1 MIYPLAYLKALGC
14 KLLMSSALLCALGP
28 LPLAAHEV
36 LPAIM
41 DVRQVEDRLD
51 FVVSLNLEAILAG
64 IDLSSLTDTNL
75 SPKAQDYDLLRSKAP
90 QALALDLADYWPS
103 MVKNIQVF
111 DQDRSL
117 DVQFDQIEVPPIG
130 ALAQVRSSVLSF
142 HVELPRGT
150 QQVAMGWSADYG
162 ALVLRQMGVENPYTG
177 YLEGG
182 EISDAIVLQG
192 GGQMGPVTA
201 FWAYVPVGFDHILPK
216 GLDHILFVLGL
227 FFLSPAWR
235 PLILQISTFTLA
247 HTLTLGLAALGY
259 VRLPSELVESM
270 IAASIVFVAVENTFA
285 KGLSRSRPFVV
296 FGFGLLHGL
305 GFASVLVEFGLPQHA
320 FIPALIGFNV
330 GVELGQLIIVAF
342 GFGLLSYWFGKKSWY
357 RLHIALPASGAIALV
372 GAWWVVERTLL

>member
-1 MIYPLAYLKALGC
+1 
-14 KLLMSSALLCALGP
+14 
-28 LPLAAHEV
+28 
-36 LPAIM
+36 
-41 DVRQVEDRLD
+41 
-51 FVVSLNLEAILAG
+51 
-64 IDLSSLTDTNL
+64 
-75 SPKAQDYDLLRSKAP
+75 
-90 QALALDLADYWPS
+90 
-103 MVKNIQVF
+103 
-111 DQDRSL
+111 
-117 DVQFDQIEVPPIG
+117 
-130 ALAQVRSSVLSF
+130 
-142 HVELPRGT
+142 
-150 QQVAMGWSADYG
+150 
-162 ALVLRQMGVENPYTG
+162 
-177 YLEGG
+177 
-182 EISDAIVLQG
+182 
-192 GGQMGPVTA
+192 MGPVTA

-216 GLDHILFVLGL
+216 GLDHILFVVGL

-330 GVELGQLIIVAF
+330 GVELGQLTIVAF
-342 GFGLLSYWFGKKSWY
+342 GFGLLSYWFGKKPWY